1 MARSAAAVPLLV
13 GLVQQLPGGVRSA
26 MYDAETP
33 YAVLW
38 GEGTNGWYA
47 DPLEGGRLGGGGLSY
62 DVAKWGITAYNHSG
76 VGSGGGMA
84 FSIDPGFPQLGNPIC
99 EPLGTTKAE
108 CHNASALEAYDP
120 QHGGMP
126 QAKEANL
133 TAFLHR
139 IRGIYSGRVPPDF
152 EGVCN
157 IDFEGC
163 KSARSPIFSS
173 LASLTNCGGG
183 REYERLGMGLVRQR
197 QLGERH
203 ALAGVPQRL
212 PGVFHPARAARAP

>member
-1 MARSAAAVPLLV
+1 MRRRRLRRARASAWRVPAAR
-13 GLVQQLPGGVRSA
+13 G
-26 MYDAETP
+26 
-33 YAVLW
+33 LW
-38 GEGTNGWYA
+38 GSVC
-47 DPLEGGRLGGGGLSY
+47 GLRP
-62 DVAKWGITAYNHSG
+62 VRTGLQALQHNQCHCKLPARCIH
-76 VGSGGGMA
+76 
-84 FSIDPGFPQLGNPIC
+84 PIC

-133 TAFLHR
+133 SAFLHR

-173 LASLTNCGGG
+173 LAS
-183 REYERLGMGLVRQR
+183 
-197 QLGERH
+197 
-203 ALAGVPQRL
+203 A
-212 PGVFHPARAARAP
+212 